1 MKTVKDLCL
10 GVAVAGLVAGAGS
23 ALGCAVASADAGTS
37 DSVTADARS
46 DAVAESSRAGGPSR
60 KANASASDH
69 RQRTATR
76 AESAVADADAGG
88 RPAEGGE
95 VSGRAAVRVGA
106 SDSGADSR
114 ASDSAI
120 GGAQGTVAVPAAT
133 TAAQPGSPVVDL
145 ADRIT
150 VPAVASVPT
159 ASPRPAAA
167 TAPADHRVT
176 VGGIAQALADA
187 VAALLGAPAGSLQ
200 SVAPLP
206 LPSPTP
212 VLPAGA
218 LPVMA
223 SSSAGRSRNAGA
235 AQVGDDTD
243 PTHVLLIGTDGT
255 NLSKILEYTY
265 DDPNSGFRVVMDQGV
280 TGATSLVGHTT
291 ISGPSWTTILTGVWD
306 SKSGVI
312 NNLFDPAPYIP
323 WPTVFNQLEY
333 FDSTIDTAVFANWKY
348 INDIAAAGSYPVA
361 PANNVFVEFSNSWE
375 DTDDLVVD
383 ATIARINATQA
394 TDSTFMFSYQ
404 VAVDEA
410 GHAHGGGSPE
420 YAAAV
425 VNTSENIAR
434 IMDAIDAWET
444 ANPGQEWTVIV
455 TTDHGH
461 QQSVGFGHGFQSPN
475 ETSSFV
481 IFDLEGD
488 GANDGKQN
496 LAYTTADIT
505 PTIVS
510 LFGAPSRSD
519 FDGAPLYGKV
529 TSIVDPT
536 DLKQALDDAIA
547 MYGYPNIGVNIAL
560 GVRTVFASIPYFLD
574 GFVTTVTDQLQA
586 IIDADIFLV
595 SALAGVAEFVV
606 QIVGDIAVGTTQAL
620 ARVVAT
626 LTGSGVIPPSDPPLP
641 PPSSAALETLLPA
654 AVLV

>member
-10 GVAVAGLVAGAGS
+10 GVAVAGVVVGAGS
-23 ALGCAVASADAGTS
+23 ALGCAVAFADSTASEPAADTRSEARATATTDVDRADRVSAGAAPSVAVGNRHRAAARPEVAGADGDRVAGRADAFARVAARVSAPVS
-37 DSVTADARS
+37 DTAGSGDGAPS
-46 DAVAESSRAGGPSR
+46 APGFQNAG
-60 KANASASDH
+60 
-69 RQRTATR
+69 
-76 AESAVADADAGG
+76 
-88 RPAEGGE
+88 
-95 VSGRAAVRVGA
+95 
-106 SDSGADSR
+106 
-114 ASDSAI
+114 
-120 GGAQGTVAVPAAT
+120 
-133 TAAQPGSPVVDL
+133 
-145 ADRIT
+145 T
-150 VPAVASVPT
+150 VPA
-159 ASPRPAAA
+159 PAA
-167 TAPADHRVT
+167 
-176 VGGIAQALADA
+176 G
-187 VAALLGAPAGSLQ
+187 LL
-200 SVAPLP
+200 APLQPVTPFP
-206 LPSPTP
+206 LPAPTP
-212 VLPAGA
+212 ELPAAPAGA
-218 LPVMA
+218 LTVSA
-223 SSSAGRSRNAGA
+223 TSTAGRSRSANVTAS
-235 AQVGDDTD
+235 QIGDPD

-255 NLSKILEYTY
+255 NLSKTLEYAY
-265 DDPNSGFRVVMDQGV
+265 DDPNSGFRVVMDQGM
-280 TGATSLVGHTT
+280 TGATSIVGHTT

-306 SKSGVI
+306 NKSGVI

-348 INDIAAAGSYPVA
+348 INDIAGAGSYPVA
-361 PANNVFVEFSNSWE
+361 PADNVFVEFSNSWE

-394 TDSTFMFSYQ
+394 ADSTFVFSYQ

-410 GHAHGGGSPE
+410 GHAHGGDSPE
-420 YAAAV
+420 YIAAV

-481 IFDLEGD
+481 MFDLEGD

-496 LAYTTADIT
+496 LGYTTADIT
-505 PTIVS
+505 PTIVN
-510 LFGAPSRSD
+510 LFGAPGRSD
-519 FDGAPLYGKV
+519 FDGVPLQTKV

-536 DLKQALDDAIA
+536 DLKQALDDAIG
-547 MYGYPNIGVNIAL
+547 MYGYPNIGVDIAL

-574 GFVTTVTDQLQA
+574 GFVNTITGQLQDLV
-586 IIDADIFLV
+586 DADIFLV

-606 QIVGDIAVGTTQAL
+606 QIVGDILVGTTQAV

-641 PPSSAALETLLPA
+641 PPSSAVLVPVPPA